1 MTDPKQIVA
10 DGYDATAER
19 HAEWARHT
27 RANEREHYTALIE
40 ELVPPDAAVLELGC
54 GTGVPTTQR
63 LARRYRVTGVDISP
77 RHIALAQKQVP
88 EAQFEL
94 ADMAAL
100 SFPPASFDAVVSF
113 YALIH
118 LPRDEQPALLGRIAS
133 WLRPGGVFVATM
145 TAGAME
151 GDVDE
156 NWHGAPMYWSGFD
169 SSTNQR
175 LVRAA
180 GLVIEQA
187 REETAD
193 EDGEPITF
201 LWVVA
206 RKPIADTMQE
216 ATT

>member
-1 MTDPKQIVA
+1 MTDPKHIVA
-10 DGYDATAER
+10 DGYDQIAER
-19 HAEWARHT
+19 HAAWGFHT
-27 RANEREHYTALIE
+27 RVEERDRYTALIE
-40 ELVPPDAAVLELGC
+40 ALVPEGGAVLELGC
-54 GTGVPTTQR
+54 GAGVPTTRR
-63 LARRYRVTGVDISP
+63 LAQRYRVTGVDISP
-77 RHIALAQKQVP
+77 RHVALAREQVP
-88 EAQFEL
+88 EAEFML

-100 SFPPASFDAVVSF
+100 AFPPGQFDAVVSF

-118 LPRDEQPALLGRIAS
+118 LPRDEQPELLQRITG

-169 SSTNQR
+169 SATNVE

-180 GLVIEQA
+180 GLVVEQA

-206 RKPIADTMQE
+206 RKPTLETTQE
-216 ATT
+216 ARA